1 MCRCNNATLTK
12 YQKKMSNFETE
23 CQKYAKGLE
32 YKTYVEELFDGQ
44 EKFFGELRVDGTYLP
59 EIEGLEDV
67 RIMLVNNGNNEQPI
81 AVDITAMVSEE
92 KFAQLLGIANNRIAD
107 HLDKIFKNIYES
119 MP

>member
-1 MCRCNNATLTK
+1 MNN
-12 YQKKMSNFETE
+12 FVTE

-44 EKFFGELRVDGTYLP
+44 EQFFGELRVEGTYLP

-81 AVDITAMVSEE
+81 AVDITTMVSEE
-92 KFAQLLGIANNRIAD
+92 KFAQLLGIANQRLAD
-107 HLDKIFKNIYES
+107 HLSEIFKNIYES